1 MAYLQIGSIYLNLD
15 IDLAFENLEKS
26 LELSKAFSVT
36 QDLTAMSNIG
46 YILTQ
51 KGEYEKA
58 IEVLNKGMSMSEKA
72 GYKIGSAMLQV
83 RLGRCYFEMNNIDKA
98 LYYGL
103 ESEKIADME
112 SSFQFE
118 KERKQHESEKLQRD
132 LEIKNQRVITAGLSV
147 GSLFLLLFVL
157 ALYQL
162 YVHKKRTNLVLLHQK
177 AKIEELNEEY
187 IVINEQLALSNQ
199 QLTEAKEKIEK
210 SEERL
215 RLIIKNSND
224 IILLIGQDTKIKFI
238 SDVATSLTGYSTEEI
253 RSSIVSLVHP
263 EDLDSLSAFWRT
275 LNVKELSIA
284 SVQFRL
290 KHKNEDYRWFE
301 AVAQNFV
308 DNPALGAILSN
319 IRDIDVQK
327 KVGDY
332 F

>member
-1 MAYLQIGSIYLNLD
+1 
-15 IDLAFENLEKS
+15 
-26 LELSKAFSVT
+26 
-36 QDLTAMSNIG
+36 LT
-46 YILTQ
+46 
-51 KGEYEKA
+51 
-58 IEVLNKGMSMSEKA
+58 
-72 GYKIGSAMLQV
+72 
-83 RLGRCYFEMNNIDKA
+83 R
-98 LYYGL
+98 
-103 ESEKIADME
+103 KIADME

-118 KERKQHESEKLQRD
+118 KELKQHESEKLQRD
-132 LEIKNQRVITAGLSV
+132 LEIKNQRVIIAGLSV

-263 EDLDSLSAFWRT
+263 EDLDSLPAFWRT

-327 KVGDY
+327 KADRPLKKRKL
-332 F
+332 FKRSC